1 MAFQT
6 GSRVRPELADADLSG
21 FARSG
26 EFIGAGLANLGAQIG
41 QGIEKYKKKKQDAAD
56 DEEFAQAV
64 EPYLMNITGGDP
76 DEARSLAKFLRKDP
90 AAFDAIQSLRRN
102 KIEQD
107 EINMTRNILSQV
119 ASGDITPEEAV
130 IAGVDIDTLNSFT
143 GIGTQRL
150 EDENIIARTEASRRS
165 NQPKS
170 TTYEQVRGVAKVMQ
184 EQFPDVEVDENTGA
198 LFVKNTGSKLNPFDT
213 SNDAANVPG
222 SITSMPGF
230 EEWRKSKMSASARGG
245 FDSSQYKML
254 PNPQ

>member
-6 GSRVRPELADADLSG
+6 GSRVRPELGRADVSG
-21 FARSG
+21 FAN
-26 EFIGAGLANLGAQIG
+26 AGMIQANALANFGAQIG
-41 QGIEKYKKKKQDAAD
+41 QGIQKYQKNK
-56 DEEFAQAV
+56 E
-64 EPYLMNITGGDP
+64 ITGVTLASIEGTLAQRP
-76 DEARSLAKFLRKDP
+76 DLIASGKEQGGKIGGLFNKLEEDGVLNKSEALMLRGFLDTSIESDLAKQ
-90 AAFDAIQSLRRN
+90 AAVDAQ
-102 KIEQD
+102 
-107 EINMTRNILSQV
+107 
-119 ASGDITPEEAV
+119 
-130 IAGVDIDTLNSFT
+130 
-143 GIGTQRL
+143 L
-150 EDENIIARTEASRRS
+150 ERENLIARTEASRRS

-198 LFVKNTGSKLNPFDT
+198 LFVKNTGSKLNAFDT

>member
-1 MAFQT
+1 MAFLS
-6 GSRVRPELADADLSG
+6 GSTIRPELANADYSG
-21 FARSG
+21 FTNAAN
-26 EFIGAGLANLGAQIG
+26 IQANALANLGAQIG
-41 QGIEKYKKKKQDAAD
+41 QGIQKYQKKKQDAAE
-56 DEEFAQAV
+56 DEAFAQAV
-64 EPYLMNITGGDP
+64 EPYLMSLAGNDP
-76 DEARSLAKFLRKDP
+76 DEAKAMAKFLRKDP
-90 AAFDAIQSLRRN
+90 AAFNAIQSLRQDRMERD
-102 KIEQD
+102 KIN
-107 EINMTRNILSQV
+107 ITRNILSQV

-130 IAGVDIDTLNSFT
+130 IAGVDIDTLKSFT

-184 EQFPDVEVDENTGA
+184 EQFPDVKVDENTGA
-198 LFVKNTGSKLNPFDT
+198 LFVKNIGSKLNPFDN
-213 SNDAANVPG
+213 SNDAANVPE